1 MLSVAIALRRVQCC
15 IICAEQLAFY
25 AVGREFFHI
34 ALHRAE
40 GGTAV
45 FGNTAKWLSVCRP
58 HENQSAV
65 FLIGKAVFAVRIL
78 PEDAR
83 RADSG
88 GMLILIDHLRAEH
101 IANNI
106 ENMDSFGIVDD
117 GEVGARGGGLNQR
130 RDTADGIG
138 GQEHFSC
145 AEDVSAGAVIQD
157 DMRITQ
163 PSGEEGCL
171 LQRQEAVNL
180 IGLFPLPIAKDAV
193 NKGIHAGCFCW
204 QVVNNMEGLL
214 AWQKEK
220 PCTVGGG
227 GAISQGAVLPAG
239 KIGRGCQI
247 KLPFAAGIE
256 QIGDSFILADGKNR
270 RGFLRDFLRHCP
282 AVMGKAATENIA
294 VFIIKKIEIAIL
306 RFQIFY
312 IRILHG
318 NAPYRFFIT
327 VYAGKGKCIIKKTG
341 KELLFCGN
349 YGMFE
354 IGKAERGIFMSMLDT
369 FRMSGT
375 LYVCAIILV
384 MLLIYAA
391 ICYLEWRLAQKE
403 EWWKGMILP
412 IVFLLLGR
420 GGRFLGIILLVI
432 YGLQRNKLQ
441 KEQNKIEDKIEE

>member
-34 ALHRAE
+34 VFHRAE

-83 RADSG
+83 RADGS

-101 IANNI
+101 IADDI

-117 GEVGARGGGLNQR
+117 GEVGAGSGGLNQR

-145 AEDVSAGAVIQD
+145 AEDISAGAVIQD
-157 DMRITQ
+157 DMRVTQ

-193 NKGIHAGCFCW
+193 NKGIHAGCFCR
-204 QVVNNMEGLL
+204 QVVNDMEGFL

-220 PCTVGGG
+220 PCAVGGG
-227 GAISQGAVLPAG
+227 GAVSQGAVLPAG

-247 KLPFAAGIE
+247 KLPFTAGIE
-256 QIGDSFILADGKNR
+256 QIGDGFILADGKNR

-327 VYAGKGKCIIKKTG
+327 VYAGKGECIIKKTG
-341 KELLFCGN
+341 KGLLFRRN

-354 IGKAERGIFMSMLDT
+354 IGKAERGIFMND
-369 FRMSGT
+369 FVVFQHSGT
-375 LYVCAIILV
+375 MQVYAVILAV
-384 MLLIYAA
+384 LLIYVA
-391 ICYLEWRLAQKE
+391 ICCLEWRLAKKE

-412 IVFLLLGR
+412 IIFLLLGR

-441 KEQNKIEDKIEE
+441 KEQNKMEE